1 MEHRNKKKA
10 YVGVKSYYYKQ
21 KAAEAIL
28 DHAHTQRN
36 GFTKSANVNPDLS
49 HNNAGYY
56 YHDANSCA
64 EALRLMCEK
73 HKELTGKK
81 VRSDNNVLFEHVVFL
96 SEFQVTRLEKKYGR
110 EKVKQAVINRLRHYA
125 EGVKREF
132 GFEPLGI
139 DLHLDEGHRVTA
151 HKNKKGANLS
161 EELENKTVPKNAES
175 DKKTNVV
182 FVRNYHAHVQFM
194 NYSFEKRFAPLR
206 HIMKKGKNQD
216 GRTNASNPNF
226 EKLQD
231 LVHQS
236 FANLGFAR
244 GEPKSVTGRKHL
256 TKEEFVKNKRKE
268 LIAQVQTLAQKD
280 MELKSTIKTQHSE
293 AKILQDQIIQ
303 QRSELSWLQKHIE
316 QLKQTHKEL
325 TVALKTKSKH
335 ILRSLMRKTDLSAG
349 NHAKHQLK

>member
-1 MEHRNKKKA
+1 MSTSSRKA
-10 YVGVKSYYYKQ
+10 YVGVKTYYYKQ
-21 KAAEAIL
+21 KAAEAVL
-28 DHAHTQRN
+28 DHAHAQRN
-36 GFTKSANVNPDLS
+36 GFTKSVNVNPALS
-49 HNNAGYY
+49 RNNAGYY
-56 YHDANSCA
+56 YHGADSCA
-64 EALRLMCEK
+64 EALRLMCDK
-73 HKELTGKK
+73 HKQVTGKK

-96 SEFQVTRLEKKYGR
+96 SEFQVARLEKKYGQ
-110 EKVKQAVINRLRHYA
+110 EKVKQAIINRLRHYA

-139 DLHLDEGHRVTA
+139 DLHLDEGHRVRA
-151 HKNKKGANLS
+151 HKNKKGADLV
-161 EELENKTVPKNAES
+161 EELENKSDPKNAEGEQIAN
-175 DKKTNVV
+175 TV

-206 HIMKKGKNQD
+206 HMMKKGKNQD

-244 GEPKSVTGRKHL
+244 GEPKSVTGREHL

-268 LIAQVQTLAQKD
+268 LIAQVGTLAQKD
-280 MELKSTIKTQHSE
+280 MELKNTIQSQYSE
-293 AKILQDQIIQ
+293 AMVLQEQIIQ
-303 QRSELSWLQKHIE
+303 QRSELSWLQKHVE

-325 TVALKTKSKH
+325 AVAIKTKSKH
-335 ILRSLMRKTDLSAG
+335 ILRSLMRKADLSAG

>member
-28 DHAHTQRN
+28 DHAHAQRN
-36 GFTKSANVNPDLS
+36 GFTKSANVNPELS

-56 YHDANSCA
+56 YHDANSSA

-96 SEFQVTRLEKKYGR
+96 SEWQVARLEKKYGH
-110 EKVKQAVINRLRHYA
+110 EKVQQAIINRLRHYA
-125 EGVKREF
+125 EGVKREI

-139 DLHLDEGHRVTA
+139 DLHQDEGRFED
-151 HKNKKGANLS
+151 G
-161 EELENKTVPKNAES
+161 
-175 DKKTNVV
+175 V

-206 HIMKKGKNQD
+206 HMMKKGKDQD
-216 GRTNASNPNF
+216 GRTNATNPNF

-244 GEPKSVTGRKHL
+244 GEPKSVTGREHL
-256 TKEEFVKNKRKE
+256 TKEEFVKSKRKE

-280 MELKSTIKTQHSE
+280 MELKNTIQAHHSE
-293 AKILQDQIIQ
+293 AKILQKQIIQ

-325 TVALKTKSKH
+325 TVAIKTKSKH